1 MGISHL
7 SNLHIREGEKEITN
21 WKKGN
26 RFLSEFVSSERRY
39 K

>member
-7 SNLHIREGEKEITN
+7 SNLHIKEGEKEITN
-21 WKKGN
+21 WKGN